1 MSDVPPSA
9 PPPSADAPAP
19 AGNPA
24 PAFAPGG
31 VVIPTA
37 FVLPPGAELS
47 GWWKRVGASFLDA
60 LISLPFLVIFYVLIV
75 SPILMGR
82 DGPKNGQTWGKQAMG
97 IRVLRNDGQP
107 FSYGTALLRDFVIK
121 SLLFGAV
128 AIVQLVNLLW
138 PLWDAEHQALH
149 DKLAGTHVLKV

>member
-1 MSDVPPSA
+1 VGQA
-9 PPPSADAPAP
+9 PPY
-19 AGNPA
+19 
-24 PAFAPGG
+24 APGG
-31 VVIPTA
+31 VVIPA
-37 FVLPPGAELS
+37 PYAVPPGTQFS
-47 GWWKRVGASFLDA
+47 GWWSRVGASFLDA

>member
-1 MSDVPPSA
+1 
-9 PPPSADAPAP
+9 
-19 AGNPA
+19 
-24 PAFAPGG
+24 
-31 VVIPTA
+31 
-37 FVLPPGAELS
+37 LS